1 MTKAERLTLI
11 RENAQKS
18 KAQFAALL
26 NISPSLMTMYENGQ
40 REISNRTAADICN
53 RFGVR
58 REWFELGDG
67 EPYEG
72 TAESIMHL
80 LRAEYNLDNL
90 DCQIIEMYLSLTQ
103 QERAAFKDLLK
114 KYVKKIGDA
123 D

>member
-18 KAQFAALL
+18 KAQFAAML

-53 RFGVR
+53 RFGIR
-58 REWFELGDG
+58 RDWFESGDG

-72 TAESIMHL
+72 TAESIMRL
-80 LRAEYNLDNL
+80 LRSEYNLDDL